1 MVFQD
6 VFADFS
12 GFFIELASPENLMQI
27 RSIALTLLLV
37 LVSFKI
43 LQLVLGR
50 LLKGR
55 ITEQRAF
62 LVRKMIRYTGFVVAV
77 MTVFSRLGID
87 LTALLGAAGIVGIAV
102 GFAAQTSISNLIS
115 GFFLISEKPFI
126 VGDVIQVDAISGI
139 VQSVDSLS
147 VKIQTFDNR
156 FIRIPN
162 ETIIKS
168 NVITITRFPIRR
180 LDIWVR
186 VSYQSDLE
194 QVKDV
199 LLDLVATNIY
209 ALDNPEPIVIIDKF
223 DESGINIMLGVWFE
237 KSNYIDLKNSMM
249 TDIHKRFAAE
259 GIEIPYPKMDVYMKN
274 QMPL

>member
-6 VFADFS
+6 VLSDF
-12 GFFIELASPENLMQI
+12 GRFFIDLASPENLLRI
-27 RSIALTLLLV
+27 VSITLTLLLV

-43 LQLVLGR
+43 VQLVLGR

-62 LVRKMIRYTGFVVAV
+62 LVRKLIRYSGFVVAV

-87 LTALLGAAGIVGIAV
+87 LTALLGAAGIIGIAV

-115 GFFLISEKPFI
+115 GFFLISEKPFV
-126 VGDVIQVDAISGI
+126 VGDVIQVDTISGI
-139 VQSVDSLS
+139 VQSIDSLS
-147 VKIQTFDNR
+147 IKIQTFDNR

-168 NVITITRFPIRR
+168 NVVTITRYPIRR
-180 LDIWVR
+180 LDIWVG

-194 QVKDV
+194 KVRAV
-199 LLDLVATNIY
+199 LLDLATTNIY
-209 ALDNPEPIVIIDKF
+209 ALDNPEPVVVFDKF
-223 DESGINIMLGVWFE
+223 DNSGINVMLGVWFE
-237 KSNYIDLKNSMM
+237 KSNFIKLKNSMM
-249 TDIHKRFAAE
+249 IDVHTRFALE
-259 GIEIPYPKMDVYMKN
+259 GIQIPYPKMDVYMKD
-274 QMPL
+274 QLQE